1 MRDRPDFPD
10 RDLESGLSAAQFVK
24 GRAIQSGDTMFDAK
38 KLLDQFIGAAENVA
52 GKENVAKVRDAIAKN
67 PGMAKAAG
75 AGLAAVLLGT
85 RAGRSLG
92 RKALKLG
99 GVAVVGTLAYNAW
112 RDWQA
117 KQAGKA
123 AAPGGELLAPPKD
136 SPFHPAA
143 GNDQERAK
151 AFLSAMIGAAKADG
165 AIDKD
170 EQARIFGK
178 LNELVDGAEA
188 KAFLMEQMMAPLELE
203 KIAALSTS
211 RERAVELYAASAMA
225 IVIDQPSERAWLDK
239 LAARLGIDKEL
250 ARLVEKAVEEERAA
264 A

>member
-1 MRDRPDFPD
+1 
-10 RDLESGLSAAQFVK
+10 
-24 GRAIQSGDTMFDAK
+24 MFDAR

-52 GKENVAKVRDAIAKN
+52 GKQNVDKVRDAIAKN

-92 RKALKLG
+92 KKALKLG

-112 RDWQA
+112 KDWQA
-117 KQAGKA
+117 RQAGGPAKTG
-123 AAPGGELLAPPKD
+123 GGELLAPPKD
-136 SPFHPAA
+136 SPFHPSASD
-143 GNDQERAK
+143 DQERAK

-165 AIDKD
+165 NIDKD

-188 KAFLMEQMMAPLELE
+188 KAFLMEQMMAPLDME
-203 KIAALSTS
+203 KIAALSKS

-225 IVIDQPSERAWLDK
+225 IVIDHPAERAYLDR
-239 LAARLGIDKEL
+239 LATRLGVEKEL
-250 ARLVEKAVEEERAA
+250 AKMVEKAVEEERASA
-264 A
+264 